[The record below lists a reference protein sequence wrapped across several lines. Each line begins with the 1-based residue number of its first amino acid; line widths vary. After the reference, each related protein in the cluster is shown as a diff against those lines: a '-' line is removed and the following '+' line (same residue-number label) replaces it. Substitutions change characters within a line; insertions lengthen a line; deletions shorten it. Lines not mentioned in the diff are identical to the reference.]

1 MVSGAVCGAYGAQA
15 EGWDAIAK
23 GRHTLI
29 AAPTGSG
36 KTLAAFLTCIDRLVR
51 AGLDGGLPERTEVVY
66 VSPLKA
72 LSNDVQRNLS
82 VPLEGIAGLAEAHG
96 TPLPEIRVAVRTGDT
111 PQRERALMAKQP
123 PHILITTPESLFI
136 LLTSESGRRG
146 LRGVRTLILDEI
158 HAVADDKR
166 GSHLSLSVERLCK
179 LADGPVT
186 RIGLSATQRPI
197 AEVARFLVG
206 TAGALRQAQ
215 GERTGGA
222 GDAEERDCSSG
233 FLPSQE
239 RRGDGAPDCIVI
251 DTGHARAMDMGL
263 EMPPEELGPIATHE
277 QWASTLDRVAELVQ
291 EHTTTLVFMNT
302 RRLVERVAHQ
312 LELRLGAEAVVA
324 HHGSMSRETRHAAE
338 ERLKSGEAKV
348 CVATASLELGI
359 DVGSGGPGV
368 PGGVAAVDR
377 AAAATGGA
385 LRALAGGDAQG
396 AAVPADA
403 GRTAGVHRAAAGH
416 SRGQPRH
423 AGDTAV
429 AAGRAITTDRGRV
442 RGRGLGGG
450 RAVRLLPPG
459 VPVPGPASGEVRP
472 SGDDA
477 QRGRRAAGG
486 AVDGVPAPRR
496 GEPGAQGAAERSA
509 GGDHKRRGDSGQR

>member
-1 MVSGAVCGAYGAQA
+1 MTSRIDDASTTAALDGFHPLVREWFLGQFAAPTGAQA

-82 VPLEGIAGLAEAHG
+82 MPLEGIAGLAEAHG

-111 PQRERALMAKQP
+111 PQRERTLMAKQP

-179 LADGPVT
+179 LADGAVT

-206 TAGALRQAQ
+206 TAALRQAQ
-215 GERTGGA
+215 GERREGSAQGEPT
-222 GDAEERDCSSG
+222 AENGRPQGSPLRTD
-233 FLPSQE
+233 PT
-239 RRGDGAPDCIVI
+239 APDEACVADCIVI

-338 ERLKSGEAKV
+338 ERLKTGEAKV
-348 CVATASLELGI
+348 CVATASLELG
-359 DVGSGGPGV
+359 
-368 PGGVAAVDR
+368 
-377 AAAATGGA
+377 
-385 LRALAGGDAQG
+385 
-396 AAVPADA
+396 
-403 GRTAGVHRAAAGH
+403 HR
-416 SRGQPRH
+416 R
-423 AGDTAV
+423 
-429 AAGRAITTDRGRV
+429 
-442 RGRGLGGG
+442 GG
-450 RAVRLLPPG
+450 R
-459 VPVPGPASGEVRP
+459 
-472 SGDDA
+472 
-477 QRGRRAAGG
+477 
-486 AVDGVPAPRR
+486 
-496 GEPGAQGAAERSA
+496 
-509 GGDHKRRGDSGQR
+509 